1 MRTSLFFYRCFPLT
15 VISDFSSVSGERLP
29 PSQAFLSFLDLLS
42 LSLFHGSGFNSAV
55 SAPRE
60 PDRSLSVLELKRDTT
75 KKKKKKRSSKKWISL
90 VGVCGCCCFVAVTSP
105 FFVFLFFIR
114 ACLHCWLAVCRRGS
128 SDLLTAVTR
137 LHVAT
142 TRLSWRVML
151 SERHS
156 CNAMG
161 KFLLE
166 KMFSSLGG
174 REEKERN
181 FLW

>member
-29 PSQAFLSFLDLLS
+29 PSQAFFFFGSLVPFTLSWLWIQF
-42 LSLFHGSGFNSAV
+42 SGVGPSGAGPLPQCV
-55 SAPRE
+55 RTQAWHY
-60 PDRSLSVLELKRDTT
+60 
-75 KKKKKKRSSKKWISL
+75 KKEKKKRSSKKWISL

-114 ACLHCWLAVCRRGS
+114 ACLHCWLAVC

-151 SERHS
+151 SECHS